1 MQILEALQCKN
12 IIRHEEVSRI
22 LEHMSGGESVGDVV
36 FGTMYL
42 AHRGSVE
49 DAGAELRRLSSP
61 QQTQRHHQ
69 LRPSICQH
77 QPPASSPGPGARWW
91 LGAGRGG
98 AQHSQH
104 STLLIS
110 AFAFRSSSSSGCPE
124 PGVQAPGSRPA
135 LLGTNFHQLGRGAT
149 AGVFPLA

>member
-1 MQILEALQCKN
+1 M
-12 IIRHEEVSRI
+12 
-22 LEHMSGGESVGDVV
+22 GDVV

-49 DAGAELRRLSSP
+49 RCWSRAAEAELATTNTAP
-61 QQTQRHHQ
+61 
-69 LRPSICQH
+69 PSAEAEH
-77 QPPASSPGPGARWW
+77 LPAPASSLQPGARGQVVAGG
-91 LGAGRGG
+91 GAGRGG

-110 AFAFRSSSSSGCPE
+110 AFAFRSSSGCPE